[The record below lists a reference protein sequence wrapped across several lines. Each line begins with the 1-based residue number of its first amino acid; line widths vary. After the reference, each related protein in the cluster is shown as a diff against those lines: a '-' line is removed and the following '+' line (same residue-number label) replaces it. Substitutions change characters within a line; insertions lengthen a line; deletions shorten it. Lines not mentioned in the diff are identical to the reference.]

1 MELAAIPR
9 RSFNHPLVGAL
20 ELQTEWFAITGS
32 EGQLLVVYHADPDSP
47 SEHALS
53 NDRVA
58 TAASQAEPDPVRL
71 R

>member
-1 MELAAIPR
+1 M
-9 RSFNHPLVGAL
+9 GAL